1 MFKIKSFENCHN
13 SPFVL
18 TPHNRIK
25 SRTPESSRQSSSLH
39 GHVSDG
45 LRPAARG
52 SNLEKR
58 EGRRNEVE
66 TLHKSNLPPKAAP
79 PRSRSVAPSWSR
91 AARCERRWLR
101 GRSTTTTART
111 ETKGREPR
119 DADNAA
125 QPNARL
131 FALPP
136 LSLLPKDLSFVSPK
150 EGTFSLPI

>member
-1 MFKIKSFENCHN
+1 M
-13 SPFVL
+13 PFVQRL
-18 TPHNRIK
+18 
-25 SRTPESSRQSSSLH
+25 EL
-39 GHVSDG
+39 G
-45 LRPAARG
+45 L
-52 SNLEKR
+52 EVQIWKKR

-79 PRSRSVAPSWSR
+79 PRSQSVAPSWSR

-101 GRSTTTTART
+101 GRSTTTTARN

-131 FALPP
+131 FALPLFLPSQKIYRSYPQRKGRFLCRFKSRVGLLEKTLKRGEDAAARSIGRP
-136 LSLLPKDLSFVSPK
+136 LEADR
-150 EGTFSLPI
+150 E